1 MNRAFTLSSRGSY
14 TGPAFGF
21 RRLPA
26 ESSAISSV
34 RSPGAVAHDST
45 RGLTGRRGH
54 HDHD

>member
-26 ESSAISSV
+26 ESSARFPVFDPLVLLSTTA
-34 RSPGAVAHDST
+34 PGD
-45 RGLTGRRGH
+45 
-54 HDHD
+54 